1 MTCLPGI
8 NDHKSKASSYVF
20 GNAIHFSSHSLFR
33 VLYLF
38 LLLRLPTP
46 LFFPY
51 AQLIIWLMILP
62 RRENHWEMVSLSFHQ
77 IWLMCLCSFLK
88 PALSSVVILSHPLG
102 APCSYP
108 FPFLYHSFSLFMDNS
123 NRHTSILSQLFFQNT
138 LIGYHFPLQLKLI
151 PLPSWKMP
159 LKCVYTHFFLFVISL
174 ISFNEIFTVSLHWK
188 HSCKVINNLHTVKIN
203 HQFSDAQQ
211 NLT

>member
-77 IWLMCLCSFLK
+77 IWLMCY
-88 PALSSVVILSHPLG
+88 
-102 APCSYP
+102 AP
-108 FPFLYHSFSLFMDNS
+108 FW
-123 NRHTSILSQLFFQNT
+123 SQLFPLLSSFPIHLGPLVVIPSLSCIIHFLSSWIT
-138 LIGYHFPLQLKLI
+138 PIGIQAFCHNSSFKTPLLDTTFPSNWSSSLS
-151 PLPSWKMP
+151 LPE
-159 LKCVYTHFFLFVISL
+159 KCL
-174 ISFNEIFTVSLHWK
+174 
-188 HSCKVINNLHTVKIN
+188 
-203 HQFSDAQQ
+203 
-211 NLT
+211 